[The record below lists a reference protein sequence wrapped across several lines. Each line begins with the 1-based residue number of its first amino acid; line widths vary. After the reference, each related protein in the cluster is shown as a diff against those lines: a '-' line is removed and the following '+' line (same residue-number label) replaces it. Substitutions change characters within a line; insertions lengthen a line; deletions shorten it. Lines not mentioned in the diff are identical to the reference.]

1 MKDITIAKA
10 RWIRSLMAVRKM
22 KKRLPPLS
30 REEAEIMF
38 AAMVE
43 KTESRKKRKA
53 KADDAISQGSY
64 NTQSA
69 VEN

>member
-1 MKDITIAKA
+1 
-10 RWIRSLMAVRKM
+10 MAVRKM